1 MSFVSGHFL
10 ADFLQTLDGHGLDV
24 DALLGDLPV
33 RWMRTDV
40 RNALVEWDLFVELIR
55 RLERRAGGEEGLE
68 HLGELMADMK
78 PSPVLRRMAGLSAS
92 PVALYQASLRWGLPR
107 AFPHLRS
114 SLASLPDGRLR
125 ITSVVDQSDQPCPQL
140 FRLALGAVRALPR
153 ILNLPDAVA
162 SAEISGRYCEL
173 TITPPPSGTLL
184 ARGRRGLLALFSARA
199 ALHQLQLQQLERQMH
214 FDALR
219 RSYAELKASE
229 ARQRALSDS
238 LVDILAELDADARF
252 VFVSPS
258 IQELTGYVREQVV
271 GSNLSLWLHR
281 DDAPA
286 MRALFS
292 RILREGRT
300 PVPSPVIRMRHEQ
313 GHWIRMEIT
322 ARSFTAHDGDRHV
335 VASLRDV
342 GSRVDESVVLH
353 RQQEELVETLT
364 ERTQQLERINHDLRD
379 LQKHLLTAEDE
390 TPAADQTQSPDLP
403 PER

>member
-1 MSFVSGHFL
+1 
-10 ADFLQTLDGHGLDV
+10 
-24 DALLGDLPV
+24 
-33 RWMRTDV
+33 
-40 RNALVEWDLFVELIR
+40 
-55 RLERRAGGEEGLE
+55 
-68 HLGELMADMK
+68 
-78 PSPVLRRMAGLSAS
+78 
-92 PVALYQASLRWGLPR
+92 
-107 AFPHLRS
+107 
-114 SLASLPDGRLR
+114 
-125 ITSVVDQSDQPCPQL
+125 
-140 FRLALGAVRALPR
+140 
-153 ILNLPDAVA
+153 
-162 SAEISGRYCEL
+162 
-173 TITPPPSGTLL
+173 
-184 ARGRRGLLALFSARA
+184 
-199 ALHQLQLQQLERQMH
+199 
-214 FDALR
+214 
-219 RSYAELKASE
+219 
-229 ARQRALSDS
+229 
-238 LVDILAELDADARF
+238 
-252 VFVSPS
+252 VSPS

-281 DDAPA
+281 DDEPA